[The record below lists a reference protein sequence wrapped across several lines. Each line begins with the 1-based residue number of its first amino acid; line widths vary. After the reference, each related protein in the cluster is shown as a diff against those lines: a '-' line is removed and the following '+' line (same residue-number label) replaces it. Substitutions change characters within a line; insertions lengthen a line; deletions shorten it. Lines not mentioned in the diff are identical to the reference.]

1 MPDVPDSILDTT
13 KLLLGIEPD
22 DDSYDVELITHI
34 NSMFFVLQQLGVG
47 PVTGF
52 AITDNTQVW
61 SEFIEEE
68 LINGVKTYM
77 GMRVKLLFDTPATGP
92 LTTALENQ
100 VAQMEWRLNMQM
112 EVKKN
117 AGNSE

>member
-1 MPDVPDSILDTT
+1 MVEDNVLDTT
-13 KLLLGIEPD
+13 KLLLGVETD

-34 NSMFFVLQQLGVG
+34 NSIFFVLQQLGVG
-47 PVTGF
+47 PVAGF
-52 AITDNTQVW
+52 EIKDNTTPW
-61 SEFIEEE
+61 SEFIGEDMV
-68 LINGVKTYM
+68 NGVRSYM